1 MIVVDLIFIMAAMPT
16 STKQSNIWY
25 GLGHGIWHG
34 LKAWPSTRMH
44 ARRLSRPNEQ
54 GHVLVT
60 GLEHGLSAKQN
71 DGNGLK
77 HGRLD

>member
-1 MIVVDLIFIMAAMPT
+1 MAFDKEACTVSQPA
-16 STKQSNIWY
+16 KEGDGGPYI
-25 GLGHGIWHG
+25 HH
-34 LKAWPSTRMH
+34 
-44 ARRLSRPNEQ
+44 EQ

-60 GLEHGLSAKQN
+60 GLKHGLSAKQN